1 VLRGHRSTAC
11 YYELSKRTSQLHI
24 SIALHLI
31 RFHHRAQF
39 HHHDYQLRRAC
50 ISRQVTRQ
58 TRTCRL
64 THEQPSRYG
73 ALLHRLP
80 RRAYT
85 IRERN
90 ASVPILRRR
99 APPHRPHPGSWHPG
113 PGTQA
118 KVQNT
123 CGLEHIAFSLD
134 SLSDLLLSYR
144 QRKQKK
150 ILPLWP
156 VNHGPTTSIYY
167 SDPDSNEIETKT
179 QMMLQSL

>member
-1 VLRGHRSTAC
+1 MVRYYTDSLGAHIQYENGTLVFLSYDDEHHR
-11 YYELSKRTSQLHI
+11 
-24 SIALHLI
+24 IALI
-31 RFHHRAQF
+31 Q
-39 HHHDYQLRRAC
+39 
-50 ISRQVTRQ
+50 
-58 TRTCRL
+58 
-64 THEQPSRYG
+64 
-73 ALLHRLP
+73 
-80 RRAYT
+80 
-85 IRERN
+85 
-90 ASVPILRRR
+90 
-99 APPHRPHPGSWHPG
+99 APGIQA